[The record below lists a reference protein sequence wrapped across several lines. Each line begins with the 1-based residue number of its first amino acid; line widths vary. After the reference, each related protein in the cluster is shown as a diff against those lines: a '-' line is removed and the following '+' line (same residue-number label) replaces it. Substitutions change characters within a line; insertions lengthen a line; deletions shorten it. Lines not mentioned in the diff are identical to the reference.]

1 MGHFN
6 NVLFTCFFNS
16 LKNTCRPCKG
26 WFVRVSYRAVGKKFL
41 SKNKNQSIKKWIFF
55 PLNIRRIEKENLGKD
70 LHGYTIEN
78 QRRCENRKQCF
89 LIAGWCRRQAILDSS
104 WQQIR

>member
-1 MGHFN
+1 LVRNFCPKIKIN
-6 NVLFTCFFNS
+6 L
-16 LKNTCRPCKG
+16 LKNG
-26 WFVRVSYRAVGKKFL
+26 F
-41 SKNKNQSIKKWIFF
+41 FF